1 MNPSYLIIGNGRVAK
16 HLSHYFN
23 LLGLQNQQYHY
34 KDSIERLEQKLQN
47 STHILVLIK
56 DDAIEDFIKTNLL
69 DRCTNKLIIHCSG
82 ALQSQYAYSAH
93 PLMTFGDKLLDL
105 ETYKSVPFICES
117 ESLEFKYLMP
127 NLPNKDYYIDPSNKT
142 YYHALCAIAN
152 NFTTI
157 LWQEIKNRFETQLKM
172 DFKVMLPIMHQT
184 IKNIDNDI
192 DNALTG
198 PLKRNDHLIINKHL
212 ESLKND
218 ELSNLYQEFVKLYKR
233 KSTIVE

>member
-16 HLSHYFN
+16 HLLHYFS
-23 LLGLQNQQYHY
+23 LLGIRTQQYHY
-34 KDSIERLEQKLQN
+34 KEPIELLDQKLQN

-69 DRCTNKLIIHCSG
+69 DKCANKLITHCSG
-82 ALQSQYAYSAH
+82 ALQSKYAYSAH
-93 PLMTFGDKLLDL
+93 PLMTFGDKLFDL
-105 ETYKSVPFICES
+105 EIYKSIPFICES
-117 ESLEFKYLMP
+117 GSLEFKYLMP
-127 NLPNKDYYIDPSNKT
+127 NVPNKDYYIDPSNKT

-157 LWQEIKNRFETQLKM
+157 LWQEVKNRFETQLKM

-184 IKNIDNDI
+184 IKNINDDI

-198 PLKRNDHLIINKHL
+198 PLKRNDKLTINKHL
-212 ESLKND
+212 ESLKYD
-218 ELSNLYQEFVKLYKR
+218 ELSNLYQEFVKLYNKENS
-233 KSTIVE
+233 K

>member
-1 MNPSYLIIGNGRVAK
+1 MNPFYLIIGNGRVAK
-16 HLSHYFN
+16 HLLNYFS

-34 KDSIERLEQKLQN
+34 KEPIELLDQKLQN
-47 STHILVLIK
+47 STHVLVLIK
-56 DDAIEDFIKTNLL
+56 DDVIEDFIKTKLL
-69 DRCTNKLIIHCSG
+69 DKCANKLIIHCSG
-82 ALQSQYAYSAH
+82 ALESKYAYSAH
-93 PLMTFGDKLLDL
+93 PLMAFGDKLFDL

-117 ESLEFKYLMP
+117 GSLKFKHLMP
-127 NLPNKDYYIDPSNKT
+127 NVPNKDYYIDPSNKT

-157 LWQEIKNRFETQLKM
+157 LWQEVKNRFETQLKM

-184 IKNIDNDI
+184 IKNINDDI

-198 PLKRNDHLIINKHL
+198 PLKRNDNLTINKHL

-218 ELSNLYQEFVKLYKR
+218 ELSSLYQEFVELYNKEF
-233 KSTIVE
+233 IH